1 VIEGRF
7 LGAATVARLHDE
19 PEFVADLEAA
29 KAELAGARAKNLPP
43 QSDCKFEA
51 AALTETP
58 PQGP

>member
-29 KAELAGARAKNLPP
+29 KAELA
-43 QSDCKFEA
+43 
-51 AALTETP
+51 AALAETP